1 MCRIAGIIQPS
12 ISVENLQQTVAE
24 MCALLK
30 HGGPDD
36 EGIFT
41 AASQHLVLGN
51 RRLSLKDLSA
61 SGHQPM
67 QYAGRYTITYNG
79 ELYNFTALKM
89 LLQAEG
95 MVFNTTSDT
104 EVILAAFAK
113 WNTQSFSKLSG
124 MFAFALWDNEDK
136 KLYLVRDAA
145 GIKPLYYSTYNG
157 GVVFASEIRGF
168 KPVDYLQERNKH
180 AAVYQLAYG
189 FIPEPITVLKH
200 VKPLPKGCYF
210 MYDCLTKNTSLQSF
224 SFFSFS
230 NSITSEKEAKQ
241 KILASMQ
248 DAVSRQMLADENVGI
263 FLSGGT
269 DSAILAK
276 LANNAEKK
284 KLHTISIYFEEEN
297 YSEKKFQ
304 DLIAKEINSTHHSIL
319 LKEADFHRDFSA
331 VIAAMDMPSCDGI
344 NTWFIS
350 KFASSVGLKAVLS
363 GIGADELYGG
373 YPSFTRMKNSLQL
386 SKLPK
391 ELLNLSAKLDLK
403 KYNRIAYLR
412 IEGIKGLYLFLRGH
426 FTPTQ
431 IAAQLGS
438 YEKEVWQVLEN
449 SPASNLLDQVTPKNK
464 ASWMEFNIY
473 MQDQLLRDAD
483 VMSMSHGL
491 EIRVPFLDNE
501 VINTA
506 FSITEKIKYKGKLP
520 KQLLT
525 ETFEKELSKAIWNRP
540 KMGFSFPF
548 NEWLK
553 ESPLVKEL
561 AGSKNTAT
569 HKTVKDFMN
578 GSLHW
583 SRVMSLLVLG
593 SQY

>member
-1 MCRIAGIIQPS
+1 MCRIAGIIHPV
-12 ISVENLQQTVAE
+12 IPIETLQKTVAS
-24 MCALLK
+24 MCELLK

-41 AASQHLVLGN
+41 EATEHLVLGN
-51 RRLSLKDLSA
+51 RRLSLMDLSA

-67 QYAGRYTITYNG
+67 PYQQRYTITYNG
-79 ELYNFTALKM
+79 ELYNFTALKKI
-89 LLQAEG
+89 LLAEG

-113 WNTQSFSKLSG
+113 WNTQSFSKLNG

-145 GIKPLYYSTYNG
+145 GIKPLYYSTHTG

-168 KPVDYLQERNKH
+168 KPVDYLYERNQE
-180 AAVYQLAYG
+180 ASIYQLAYG
-189 FIPEPITVLKH
+189 FIPEPVTILAH

-210 MYDCLTKNTSLQSF
+210 MYDCNTKTTSLQSF

-230 NSITSEKEAKQ
+230 NTITSEREAKQ
-241 KILASMQ
+241 KIFAATQ
-248 DAVSRQMLADENVGI
+248 GAVSRQMLADENVGI

-276 LANNAEKK
+276 LANNVEKK
-284 KLHTISIYFEEEN
+284 KLHTLSIYFEEEN
-297 YSEKKFQ
+297 YSEKKYQ
-304 DLIAKEINSTHHSIL
+304 DLIAGEINSIHHSIL
-319 LKEADFHRDFSA
+319 LKEADFHTNFSA

-350 KFASSVGLKAVLS
+350 KFAASVGLKAVLS

-373 YPSFTRMKNSLQL
+373 YPSFSRMKKTLLL
-386 SKLPK
+386 SYMPK
-391 ELLNLSAKLDLK
+391 KLLNVSAQLDLK

-412 IEGIKGLYLFLRGH
+412 LGGIKGLYLFLRGH
-426 FTPTQ
+426 FTPIQ

-438 YEKEVWQVLEN
+438 YEKDIWDVLKQTPV
-449 SPASNLLDQVTPKNK
+449 SASLQKVSTKNK

-491 EIRVPFLDNE
+491 EIRVPFLDDE

-506 FSITEKIKYKGKLP
+506 FSINESTKYKGKLP

-525 ETFEKELSKAIWNRP
+525 ETFEKQLPKEIWNRP

-553 ESPLVKEL
+553 KSPLVKEL
-561 AGSKNTAT
+561 ADSKNIAT
-569 HKTVKDFMN
+569 QKVVKDFMN

-583 SRVMSLLVLG
+583 SRVMSLLVLR
-593 SQY
+593 S